1 MLLLSVLVYAGLA
14 FFLLGLLTVVR
25 PIRWLGVPSRARGLA
40 AVVVGAV
47 LLAVGCFWPTP
58 LIRASGIA
66 GIDEAMPVYQ
76 FVERHER
83 IIPAAPGDVFVALR
97 QVTAREI
104 RFFRALTWIRS
115 PRLRDRQES
124 ILEAPADKP
133 ILDVALA
140 GGFRLIRER
149 PPSELVIEVRVA
161 PRVRGVMNFLIV
173 PDGSGRS
180 HLSTETRVLADD
192 GRSLRAFAVYWRFIY
207 PGSSIIR
214 TEWLR
219 AIERRVALQLSRK

>member
-1 MLLLSVLVYAGLA
+1 MRRCRCIS
-14 FFLLGLLTVVR
+14 
-25 PIRWLGVPSRARGLA
+25 SS
-40 AVVVGAV
+40 
-47 LLAVGCFWPTP
+47 
-58 LIRASGIA
+58 SGTS
-66 GIDEAMPVYQ
+66 GS
-76 FVERHER
+76 
-83 IIPAAPGDVFVALR
+83 IPAAPGEVFAALR

-180 HLSTETRVLADD
+180 RLSTETRVLADD
-192 GRSLRAFAVYWRFIY
+192 DRSLRAFAVYWRFIY